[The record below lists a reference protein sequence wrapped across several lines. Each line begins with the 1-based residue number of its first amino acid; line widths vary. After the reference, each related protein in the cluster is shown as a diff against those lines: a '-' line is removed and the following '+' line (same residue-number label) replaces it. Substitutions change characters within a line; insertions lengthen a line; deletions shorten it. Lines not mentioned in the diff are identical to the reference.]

1 MQPGKRMR
9 ESSFFHK
16 LTERLRLEAPL
27 GPSVLIPAQAELLA
41 QDHAVPWGNPAS
53 TRGHPAGSHA
63 SELPWLPKEQGDIP
77 GLAAL
82 NCRWSSS
89 CCWKQPKEQGPN
101 LLSPSAAR
109 GQPGR
114 AGPARPR
121 HCAQPRDSRSG
132 QKRGLGIQ

>member
-1 MQPGKRMR
+1 MQPGKGMR

-16 LTERLRLEAPL
+16 LTKQLRLEAPL
-27 GPSVLIPAQAELLA
+27 GPPGLIPAQAELLA
-41 QDHAVPWGNPAS
+41 QDHVVPRGNPAS

-82 NCRWSSS
+82 NGCWS
-89 CCWKQPKEQGPN
+89 WKQPKEQGPN

-121 HCAQPRDSRSG
+121 HCAQPRDSCSG